1 VKKAAFMTAVVA
13 VTMLVLALLPGCGGD
28 TGKARDYTQKGD
40 KIILGMQTETY
51 KLNKTLQRILT
62 DLSSGKITV
71 SAQAKQMENDL
82 EKASAD
88 PVEKAKSARAE
99 FEKVLGLQDVGS
111 YKEYATLRIEAI
123 DNVIKIIDESK
134 VFLAYSAGFL
144 ETAEKGQAVN
154 QQEWQDKAQ
163 TFFSSI
169 NELGQKVN
177 ESGQKA
183 DKLKKEKNL

>member
-1 VKKAAFMTAVVA
+1 MKKAAFMTAVVA